1 MQGGFVRRLLLLA
14 SFALVASLFLASTAG
29 AQEMMQEKMLDES
42 MMMDDSM
49 MMEQPKMI
57 DDFVMEKGKME
68 MPKTG
73 GPATLLV
80 LLPAVA
86 VLLLGSGVLTY
97 AVLRW
102 RWPKNYTFGSH

>member
-14 SFALVASLFLASTAG
+14 SFVLVASLFLASTAG
-29 AQEMMQEKMLDES
+29 AQEMMQEKMMDES
-42 MMMDDSM
+42 MMM
-49 MMEQPKMI
+49 EK
-57 DDFVMEKGKME
+57 KGKME

-73 GPATLLV
+73 GPATMSM

-97 AVLRW
+97 AVLR
-102 RWPKNYTFGSH
+102 RR

>member
-29 AQEMMQEKMLDES
+29 AQEMMQVK
-42 MMMDDSM
+42 
-49 MMEQPKMI
+49 MMEQPKIM
-57 DDFVMEKGKME
+57 DDSMMEKGKME

-73 GPATLLV
+73 GLATLSV

-97 AVLRW
+97 AVLR
-102 RWPKNYTFGSH
+102 RR

>member
-29 AQEMMQEKMLDES
+29 AQEMMQEKMMDES
-42 MMMDDSM
+42 MMEESMIMEQPKMMDDSM
-49 MMEQPKMI
+49 I
-57 DDFVMEKGKME
+57 EKGKME

-73 GPATLLV
+73 GLATLSMP
-80 LLPAVA
+80 LPAVA

-97 AVLRW
+97 AVLR
-102 RWPKNYTFGSH
+102 RG

>member
-29 AQEMMQEKMLDES
+29 AREMMQEKMMDE
-42 MMMDDSM
+42 SM

-57 DDFVMEKGKME
+57 DDSMMEKGKME

-80 LLPAVA
+80 LLPTVA

-102 RWPKNYTFGSH
+102 R

>member
-14 SFALVASLFLASTAG
+14 SFALVASLFLAPTAG
-29 AQEMMQEKMLDES
+29 AQEMMQEKMMDES
-42 MMMDDSM
+42 MMMEQPKMMDDSM
-49 MMEQPKMI
+49 MMEKGKMMEEPKM
-57 DDFVMEKGKME
+57 MEKKGKME

-73 GPATLLV
+73 GPATLSM

-97 AVLRW
+97 AVLR
-102 RWPKNYTFGSH
+102 RR

>member
-14 SFALVASLFLASTAG
+14 NFALVASLFLASTAG
-29 AQEMMQEKMLDES
+29 AQEMMQGKMMDES
-42 MMMDDSM
+42 MMDESM
-49 MMEQPKMI
+49 
-57 DDFVMEKGKME
+57 MEKGKME

-73 GPATLLV
+73 SPATLSM

-97 AVLRW
+97 AVLR
-102 RWPKNYTFGSH
+102 RR

>member
-1 MQGGFVRRLLLLA
+1 MRRLLLLA

-29 AQEMMQEKMLDES
+29 AQEMMQEKM
-42 MMMDDSM
+42 
-49 MMEQPKMI
+49 MEQPKI
-57 DDFVMEKGKME
+57 MEKGKME

-73 GPATLLV
+73 GLATLSV

-97 AVLRW
+97 AVLR
-102 RWPKNYTFGSH
+102 RR

>member
-14 SFALVASLFLASTAG
+14 SFALVASLFLAPTAG
-29 AQEMMQEKMLDES
+29 AQEMMQGKMMDES

-49 MMEQPKMI
+49 
-57 DDFVMEKGKME
+57 MEKGKME

-73 GPATLLV
+73 GPATLSM

-86 VLLLGSGVLTY
+86 ILLLGSGVLTY
-97 AVLRW
+97 AVLR
-102 RWPKNYTFGSH
+102 RR

>member
-14 SFALVASLFLASTAG
+14 SFALVASLFLAPTAG
-29 AQEMMQEKMLDES
+29 AQEMMQEKMMDES
-42 MMMDDSM
+42 MMDESM
-49 MMEQPKMI
+49 
-57 DDFVMEKGKME
+57 MEKGKME

-73 GPATLLV
+73 GLATLSM

-97 AVLRW
+97 AVLR
-102 RWPKNYTFGSH
+102 RR